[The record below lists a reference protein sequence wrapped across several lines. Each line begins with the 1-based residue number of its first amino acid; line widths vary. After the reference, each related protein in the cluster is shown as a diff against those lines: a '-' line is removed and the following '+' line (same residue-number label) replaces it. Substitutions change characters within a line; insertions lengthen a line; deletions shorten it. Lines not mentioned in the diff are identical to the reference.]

1 MHTPTPWRQWTS
13 MNDGSINISN
23 EHKEYVALLGT
34 PGEVEAARI
43 QADAALIVRAVNS
56 YEAMKEALA
65 LILDDYT
72 HGAWFPDSDELIPT
86 IRRALALADGK
97 E

>member
-56 YEAMKEALA
+56 YEAMKEALKMA
-65 LILDDYT
+65 KEWI
-72 HGAWFPDSDELIPT
+72 DECTPLPVLKQIDE
-86 IRRALALADGK
+86 ALALADGK

>member
-1 MHTPTPWRQWTS
+1 MHTPTPWRQWKS

-43 QADAALIVRAVNS
+43 QADAALIVRAVNAH
-56 YEAMKEALA
+56 EAMKTALLA
-65 LILDDYT
+65 LLYEPMSERAVDKAK
-72 HGAWFPDSDELIPT
+72 H
-86 IRRALALADGK
+86 ALALAEGK
-97 E
+97 EER